1 MPIYYIADHDI
12 NDYPGG
18 AEKVDYN
25 IYSYFGIEY
34 KRSTNFL
41 HNCNDFY
48 IISNATNISA
58 QQKESLINSKNYI
71 IFEHDYKIH
80 FTRQPHR
87 YNQNIFPKHELINL
101 DYYKNAKV
109 VMLQSLDHLEC
120 FRANSIQGNFLN
132 LGTSIW
138 SKEELNTLESLS
150 SISKKTYKACVI
162 GNNTIDKGR
171 DIAETIC
178 KSHKIDYDILPTMDL
193 ISFYKKLSEYPL
205 LVNTPRVKESFCRLV
220 VEARCL
226 NMNVLS
232 HCLYGAM
239 SESWFCMSGQELISF
254 LRESTIKNLKLIQ
267 SFYG

>member
-1 MPIYYIADHDI
+1 MTIYYVADHDI

-25 IYSYFGIEY
+25 IYSSLGIEY
-34 KRSTNFL
+34 KRSTSFV
-41 HNCNDFY
+41 HNKNDFY
-48 IISNATNISA
+48 IISNATNIPL
-58 QQKESLINSKNYI
+58 QQKENLINNKNYI

-80 FTRQPHR
+80 YTRQPHR
-87 YNQNIFPKHELINL
+87 YNQNIFPKDELINL
-101 DYYKNAKV
+101 EYYISARTV
-109 VMLQSLDHLEC
+109 ILQSLDHLEC
-120 FRANSIQGNFLN
+120 FKANGIEGNFLN

-138 SKEELNTLESLS
+138 SKEELDTLQSLS
-150 SISKKTYKACVI
+150 SISKKTYKACII
-162 GNNTIDKGR
+162 GNSTTDKGR
-171 DIAETIC
+171 DIAEAIC
-178 KSHKIDYDILPTMDL
+178 RSHRIDYDVIATTDL

-239 SESWFCMSGQELISF
+239 SESWFSMSGQELISF